1 MRKLKQ
7 KNGVTLMETVVA
19 LLVVVF
25 LVLGMD
31 SGMNAGMRAY
41 SDSIFQSDC
50 ATLTGILNTSIGD
63 ILRYA
68 EDVRTPKAGAMYVDQ
83 NGTGF
88 VDSNGS
94 LVEGLSFVFTN
105 RDYYV
110 QDAYFFV
117 PKDTDNERYGVLQLK
132 TLRKDTVSDLVN
144 TGAYPDLKVTDF
156 AILYIEP
163 DAETEGGYF
172 KVDYTVSS
180 KSDSNKTKD
189 VTFYVRL
196 MNT

>member
-1 MRKLKQ
+1 MKKLKQ
-7 KNGVTLMETVVA
+7 KKGVTLMEMIVA
-19 LLVVVF
+19 LLVLVF
-25 LVLGMD
+25 LVIGIGTGMD
-31 SGMNAGMRAY
+31 AGMRVY
-41 SDSIFQSDC
+41 NESIFQSDS
-50 ATLTGILNTSIGD
+50 ATLCGILNTSIGD

-68 EDVRTPKAGAMYVDQ
+68 EDVRTPQKGAMYVDQ

-94 LVEGLSFVFTN
+94 LVENLSFVFTN
-105 RDYYV
+105 IDYYV

-117 PKDTDNERYGVLQLK
+117 PKDADNERYGVLQLK
-132 TLRKDTVSDLVN
+132 TLRKDTVTDLVN

-156 AILYIEP
+156 RVLYVEP
-163 DAETEGGYF
+163 DAENDGGYF

-180 KSDSNKTKD
+180 KSDSSKTKD